1 MLLRSHVAQVRAASA
16 APMRRPLATHT
27 FFAEP
32 PPGNEEENGSASS
45 ASEFGRPPGS
55 RGACLVKISVARS
68 AYAEAP
74 FSFSFT
80 GRDSSFAN
88 ARLHVP

>member
-32 PPGNEEENGSASS
+32 PPGNEEENGSATSS
-45 ASEFGRPPGS
+45 E
-55 RGACLVKISVARS
+55 
-68 AYAEAP
+68 
-74 FSFSFT
+74 
-80 GRDSSFAN
+80 
-88 ARLHVP
+88 